1 MPFSFVCVQLW
12 LQLERVPPVR
22 ICFGSLHS
30 SQVRLSKAQFAQFNS
45 CIESMLISVCNFLG
59 FRFTK
64 SMKLLVFAFSLV
76 LYKFLITGNMLLIG
90 LMLLKGV
97 SYSILLCICV
107 LKSVAVGRGL
117 L

>member
-1 MPFSFVCVQLW
+1 
-12 LQLERVPPVR
+12 
-22 ICFGSLHS
+22 
-30 SQVRLSKAQFAQFNS
+30 
-45 CIESMLISVCNFLG
+45 MLISVCNFLG

>member
-1 MPFSFVCVQLW
+1 
-12 LQLERVPPVR
+12 
-22 ICFGSLHS
+22 
-30 SQVRLSKAQFAQFNS
+30 
-45 CIESMLISVCNFLG
+45 
-59 FRFTK
+59 
-64 SMKLLVFAFSLV
+64 MKLLVFAFSLV